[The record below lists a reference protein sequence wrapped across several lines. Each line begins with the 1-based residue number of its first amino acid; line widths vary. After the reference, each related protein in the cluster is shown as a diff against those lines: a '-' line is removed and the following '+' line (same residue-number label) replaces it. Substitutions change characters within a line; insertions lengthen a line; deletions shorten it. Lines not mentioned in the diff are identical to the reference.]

1 MLQDLEVRQLL
12 KERKVIHFVKR
23 VPQGLWWVVL
33 EQLLSGTAKESRQ
46 NISPKQ
52 RIKKAISLCKYGTCS
67 HTVTH
72 CLRVTCSLFSHPTGL
87 SSHSTLHSNSRP

>member
-52 RIKKAISLCKYGTCS
+52 RIKRPISLCKYGTC
-67 HTVTH
+67 TRIV
-72 CLRVTCSLFSHPTGL
+72 LSLLLSLTFNKAVFPSHPA
-87 SSHSTLHSNSRP
+87 